1 VATRDANDCMSVEI
15 MSAIFVLISPAAMGL
30 SWNTGLSCTVQGRVL
45 VQVNNRIE
53 SGKLSRAEDGSAAGD
68 RRLAGGRER
77 RLARHMAGWPKG
89 SWSSQEPRAANASLL
104 RLPSV
109 YLPLTSHLALLP
121 ALNCTQWQQL
131 IRKYPQINRPFD
143 LLFLN
148 TPASWYRQHP
158 TIPAHTLANASRD
171 RQPSTPY

>member
-1 VATRDANDCMSVEI
+1 VATRDANDCISVEI
-15 MSAIFVLISPAAMGL
+15 MSAISVLISPAAMGL

-45 VQVNNRIE
+45 VQVHVNNRIE

-104 RLPSV
+104 RRPSV
-109 YLPLTSHLALLP
+109 YLPFTLHPTLSLALELH
-121 ALNCTQWQQL
+121 AM
-131 IRKYPQINRPFD
+131 
-143 LLFLN
+143 
-148 TPASWYRQHP
+148 A
-158 TIPAHTLANASRD
+158 TID
-171 RQPSTPY
+171 